1 MEFRGQ
7 TIKGWTAVGGGET
20 GDMSETRER
29 LKGA

>member
-20 GDMSETRER
+20 RDMSEKRER